1 MQDFARVRV
10 ERGDTPASNQHHLR
24 DAKVL
29 DHPAAQAITPQPSIS
44 HVAASVSS
52 VAAPA
57 ASRAPADLRAVLSL
71 EISQLILEISAD
83 R

>member
-10 ERGDTPASNQHHLR
+10 ERGDTLASNQHHLR

-29 DHPAAQAITPQPSIS
+29 DHPAAQAITLQPSIS
-44 HVAASVSS
+44 HVAASVNS
-52 VAAPA
+52 VVESA
-57 ASRAPADLRAVLSL
+57 ASRAAANLRAVLSL
-71 EISQLILEISAD
+71 DISQLILEISAD